1 MKACGRRSVCE
12 GYKWEIKMELFYVD
26 ISTGGIGNFVRCA
39 RVLVTGEEKWVW
51 KVRERD
57 GTELP

>member
-1 MKACGRRSVCE
+1 MCE

>member
-1 MKACGRRSVCE
+1 MRGPEVGNKNVD
-12 GYKWEIKMELFYVD
+12 LFFVD
-26 ISTGGIGNFVRCA
+26 SSTGGTGNFVRCG

-57 GTELP
+57 GAELP